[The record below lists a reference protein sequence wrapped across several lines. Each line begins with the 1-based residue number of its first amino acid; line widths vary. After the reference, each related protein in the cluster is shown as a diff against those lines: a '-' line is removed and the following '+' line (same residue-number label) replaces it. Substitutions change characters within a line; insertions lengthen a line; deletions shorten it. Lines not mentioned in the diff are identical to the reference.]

1 MKQFEH
7 ITEHELLSAAYYYY
21 IDMMDKYETKARHLL
36 LWSEKEIYEKK
47 AKDCKIKADEIRAK
61 IIQIEQNQ

>member
-1 MKQFEH
+1 MNTFEH
-7 ITEHELLSAAYYYY
+7 ITEHELLSAAYNYY
-21 IDMMDKYETKARHLL
+21 IDLMDKHNRTARHLL

-47 AKDCKIKADEIRAK
+47 AKDCKIKADEIHAR